1 MIFEKIIAEA
11 VKHGASDIHLKIR
24 EIPKLRI
31 ATGIIN
37 APGFVKLTEA
47 DMYET
52 YDYIIL
58 GNVELD
64 TKFRTERNI
73 DVSLEVKGVRLRVNL
88 SNSEGLPILTA
99 RIVKDELP
107 KFEELGLPEQIREMA
122 YLPQGLI
129 LVTGK
134 TNSGKST
141 TLNCIIDDLNKNTNK
156 KIITLEDP
164 IEYMHKSDKSFI
176 VQKEVGEGK
185 DIRTFS
191 EGVRNSL
198 REDPDVVVVGEIRDR
213 ETIDAAIE
221 IAESG
226 HLVIATLHTR
236 SCTETIDRI
245 INFYDLSV
253 QQNIKFLLSSILRLI
268 VSQRLVPIDIN
279 KYVMVPEV
287 MIMNKKIAS
296 VIRKPV
302 YVSAE
307 VEDAIQA
314 AGDGSQTFTD
324 ALAKLVLENKL
335 SLEEAKGQLD
345 ERGQDTLV
353 KTVVQMKRYGN
364 QA

>member
-1 MIFEKIIAEA
+1 MIFETIVEEA
-11 VKHGASDIHLKIR
+11 VKHGASDVHLKIN

-31 ATGIIN
+31 ATGIID
-37 APGFVKLTEA
+37 APGFKKLTESE
-47 DMYET
+47 MYEI

-58 GNVELD
+58 GNIKLD
-64 TKFRTERNI
+64 ARYKEEKNL
-73 DVSLEVKGVRLRVNL
+73 DVSMVVKGNRLRINL
-88 SNSEGLPILTA
+88 SHSDNLPVLTA

-107 KFEELGLPEQIREMA
+107 AFEDLGLPEKIREMA

-141 TLNCIIDDLNKNTNK
+141 TLNCLIDDINKNTNK

-164 IEYMHKSDKSFI
+164 IEYMHISDKSLI

-185 DIRTFS
+185 DIRTFA

-198 REDPDVVVVGEIRDR
+198 REDPDIVIVGEIRDR
-213 ETIDAAIE
+213 DTIDAAIE

-279 KYVMVPEV
+279 KNIMVPEV
-287 MIMNKKIAS
+287 MIMSKKIAS
-296 VIRKPV
+296 VIRKPT
-302 YVSAE
+302 YVSSE
-307 VEDAIQA
+307 IEDAMQSA
-314 AGDGSQTFTD
+314 DNGSQTLIE
-324 ALAKLVLENKL
+324 ALSNLVIEEKI
-335 SLEEAKGQLD
+335 SLEDAKGQLD
-345 ERGQDTLV
+345 ERGQETLV
-353 KTVVQMKRYGN
+353 KTVIQMKRYRK
-364 QA
+364 